1 MQISRDEYCG
11 CGSGLKKLLCVN
23 CPTGT
28 SLCPCYPPK
37 PYYDCGTCNG
47 KGKVVNR
54 GKTCWAH
61 DKLRRDC
68 KSCAKAELSDKKTRF
83 FGIKERALIANGE
96 LAVPKF
102 E

>member
-1 MQISRDEYCG
+1 MQVSRDEICG

-28 SLCPCYPPK
+28 TLCTCDPPK
-37 PYYDCGTCNG
+37 HYYDCGTCNG

-54 GKTCWAH
+54 GKTCWPH
-61 DKLRRDC
+61 TKVKGKC
-68 KSCAKAELSDKKTRF
+68 KICREATRLDGKQRF
-83 FGIKERALIANGE
+83 FGVRERARIANGE
-96 LAVPKF
+96 LAVPQY